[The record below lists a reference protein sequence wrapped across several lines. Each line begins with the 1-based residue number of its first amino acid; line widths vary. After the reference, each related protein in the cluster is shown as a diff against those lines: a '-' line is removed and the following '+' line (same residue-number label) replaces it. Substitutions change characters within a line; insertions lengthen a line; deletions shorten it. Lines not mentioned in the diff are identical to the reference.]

1 MSSFLSLYFFH
12 FVSKGLASTDL
23 EDLLEDIKVYMEL
36 EQGRNVEFWKVKI
49 TAGWPKQKVSG
60 YSVSY
65 SQLTISLPCFSAP
78 N

>member
-49 TAGWPKQKVSG
+49 TAGWPFPRQNKKYQTTV
-60 YSVSY
+60 Y
-65 SQLTISLPCFSAP
+65 LTPS
-78 N
+78 